1 MSSLRNRK
9 SFIFRT
15 RKKSTL
21 RYSVVN
27 QMELVMSV
35 CRVVMADFINEAEAS
50 DFMKLLVER
59 GKELYPR
66 ADSML
71 VIKTAETS
79 GMTVTI
85 YPDEDAADHG
95 AELRA
100 KLFDDWTGK
109 IINSVA
115 NDAELIGHHR

>member
-1 MSSLRNRK
+1 
-9 SFIFRT
+9 
-15 RKKSTL
+15 
-21 RYSVVN
+21 
-27 QMELVMSV
+27 MSV

-50 DFMKLLVER
+50 AFMNLLVER

-66 ADSML
+66 AESML
-71 VIKTAETS
+71 VIKTTETS

-95 AELRA
+95 AEVRT
-100 KLFDDWTGK
+100 KLFHDWKGK

-115 NDAELIGHHR
+115 HDAELIGHHS